1 MDYIDIL
8 NEGGPEILAL
18 ILFFTFTIWI
28 FKSFYER
35 QYERNTYE
43 ENLNL
48 EGLKALSEALFSCQA
63 YKKEYEVLNE
73 NRLLLYKA
81 IPFIS
86 ASRSEEYLCA
96 LDTQDILTL
105 ESIILKSMKH
115 VQSERFDKL
124 SDGKS
129 FISDNLNMIYRTPF
143 SVFCKSLYMLIFF
156 YILIGG
162 VSTLCTRIPSGAIV
176 FPLIA
181 TILSALIF
189 YLLCKCIDK
198 SIKNSTNHKLWI
210 LVPVSFFSL
219 IIVEI
224 VIIYKCFYIWKS
236 WLFVLSIFTIGII
249 GFVFNWLLNSK
260 ILKANSVSQNSVKP
274 ETKN

>member
-1 MDYIDIL
+1 MRR
-8 NEGGPEILAL
+8 ERPAL
-18 ILFFTFTIWI
+18 KIISADSI
-28 FKSFYER
+28 FGMVP
-35 QYERNTYE
+35 YE

-63 YKKEYEVLNE
+63 FKKESEVLNE

-181 TILSALIF
+181 TILSTLIF
-189 YLLCKCIDK
+189 YLLCKYIDK
-198 SIKNSTNHKLWI
+198 SIKRSGTNKIQI
-210 LVPVSFFSL
+210 LMPLLFLLL
-219 IIVEI
+219 IIAEV
-224 VIIYKCFYIWKS
+224 VVAFRGFYIWAS
-236 WLFVLSIFTIGII
+236 WIFLLSVFTIGII
-249 GFVFNWLLNSK
+249 GFVFNWWISSK
-260 ILKANSVSQNSVKP
+260 ILKANSIAQNSVKT
-274 ETKN
+274 ETEN